1 MFSQAVQHAQNNPHQ
16 GDIDEQQAY
25 DAHQQVYN
33 QGGSGGL
40 NSGTIGTGAA
50 LQAFK
55 SMIGGGGTGKPPL
68 VLVVLTD
75 VY

>member
-1 MFSQAVQHAQNNPHQ
+1 MFSQAIQHAQNNPHQ
-16 GDIDEQQAY
+16 GNFDEQGAL

-40 NSGTIGTGAA
+40 NSGTIGTAAA

-55 SMIGGGGTGKPPL
+55 SMVGGGGTSNDPSS
-68 VLVVLTD
+68 
-75 VY
+75 